1 MPLVDGFN
9 ISEDHSVFSI
19 SKSFRHVNL
28 CIFSVLCFP
37 HVVDVLAALIQ
48 ITNIHSLRFKELLES
63 IAPLFNGLFHFEG
76 VDSDGKLRRFGPTFA
91 DGTR

>member
-19 SKSFRHVNL
+19 SKSFRHVNFWIL
-28 CIFSVLCFP
+28 GILGFP
-37 HVVDVLAALIQ
+37 HVVDVLAALVQ

-63 IAPLFNGLFHFEG
+63 IAPLLNGLFNFERVYSSG
-76 VDSDGKLRRFGPTFA
+76 
-91 DGTR
+91 